1 MAKNTFR
8 DHERSKPTPPKRKR
22 VGLFTYLDRFFNLD
36 RWLGGTLPINQLFFF
51 FWLGFLF
58 LLYIGAWHNADR
70 LVRETFK
77 LRKEINE
84 LRADYTTRKSTFMKA
99 GKQSEVAKRV
109 EKLGLYE
116 NKTPPE
122 KIVVKE

>member
-1 MAKNTFR
+1 M
-8 DHERSKPTPPKRKR
+8 
-22 VGLFTYLDRFFNLD
+22 
-36 RWLGGTLPINQLFFF
+36 
-51 FWLGFLF
+51 
-58 LLYIGAWHNADR
+58 LYIGAWHNADR